1 MRIFIHDQWSFP
13 TVVFQLGKTK
23 IIIHIGCLM
32 FDSICIYSFSIC
44 VYDNLSLLILVQ
56 LTLMITFYIK
66 TIGGKLVNICLVKN
80 FKDRLR
86 NIYKFFIEIGLFK
99 HLLFE
104 LYIIKYK
111 IMFSWS
117 WITLAHRANY

>member
-1 MRIFIHDQWSFP
+1 
-13 TVVFQLGKTK
+13 
-23 IIIHIGCLM
+23 M

-80 FKDRLR
+80 FKDSLR
-86 NIYKFFIEIGLFK
+86 NIYKFFIEIRLFK

-117 WITLAHRANY
+117 